1 MCRKKTIAFTVLLSF
16 LSVGLHA
23 QRHYSGIS
31 GVEVDMGGAIFN
43 GPGYVGSLEY
53 SKYKSKVS
61 FWKMGLNY
69 MSKVYS
75 DSITSE
81 NRYADNVY
89 LSASYNRTVA
99 TNRKSV
105 FCNVSGGLLTGVEM
119 YTGEEKKAYDYILG
133 CKLSCELEL
142 FVASRTAMVISA
154 TQYWSP
160 LSAIRKWDTTWQV
173 GIKHLIY

>member
-1 MCRKKTIAFTVLLSF
+1 MCRKKTIALALLFSLLSI
-16 LSVGLHA
+16 SSYA

-43 GPGYVGSLEY
+43 GPGYVGNLEY

-89 LSASYNRTVA
+89 LSA
-99 TNRKSV
+99 
-105 FCNVSGGLLTGVEM
+105 
-119 YTGEEKKAYDYILG
+119 
-133 CKLSCELEL
+133 
-142 FVASRTAMVISA
+142 
-154 TQYWSP
+154 
-160 LSAIRKWDTTWQV
+160 
-173 GIKHLIY
+173 